1 MLQTLKGV
9 KKVPLFPKAGQGFNS
24 QVVKSH
30 STVTIAY
37 DDEFRIIMY
46 CSKKDKKKRTK
57 KTKSIKLYYED
68 LLAAMSSLVSGN
80 LRRPPCTDTDAR
92 RLSSNGIPAVTG
104 RKQAKGGRS
113 KKRNRAG
120 GDGGGGDE

>member
-1 MLQTLKGV
+1 M
-9 KKVPLFPKAGQGFNS
+9 PLFPKAGQGFDS

-46 CSKKDKKKRTK
+46 CSKKNKRTK
-57 KTKSIKLYYED
+57 KSIKLYYEQ
-68 LLAAMSSLVSGN
+68 LLAAMSSLVLGN
-80 LRRPPCTDTDAR
+80 FRRPPCTDTDAR

-113 KKRNRAG
+113 KKRNRTG